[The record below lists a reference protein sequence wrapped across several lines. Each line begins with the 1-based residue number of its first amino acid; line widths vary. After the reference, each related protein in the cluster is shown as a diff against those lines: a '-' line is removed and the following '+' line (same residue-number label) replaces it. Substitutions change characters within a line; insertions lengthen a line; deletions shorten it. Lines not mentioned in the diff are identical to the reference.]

1 MLTVLLS
8 IRLPTSHLRMTT
20 RQFSVYCIRGSVRL
34 RRGLAIRPG
43 CPSDGLVVN
52 APPVRAIVTYFGELP
67 EEASLCTRRECGCEH
82 PGS

>member
-52 APPVRAIVTYFGELP
+52 APPVRAIVTYFGIP
-67 EEASLCTRRECGCEH
+67 RRGFPLYSARVRLRT
-82 PGS
+82 PG